1 MGIKA
6 DIQSLSPSAL
16 IELFE
21 LDMSNTTSGG
31 KLFFHAGTNELME
44 PVVWQGVS
52 YEPWPIKAS
61 GFDKTGQ
68 GTLPRPKI
76 QVSNFA
82 GTVSAEV
89 QANDDL
95 VGCRIIRKM
104 TLARF
109 LDAANF
115 KDGNP
120 TADPNQHFP
129 DEMWFI
135 EQKTLETHEVV
146 EFELSSVFD
155 LMGVQL
161 PYRQIIKT
169 PARGNTAV
177 QSAAT
182 PAPISTKTTSKPPCQ
197 ARITARNATTHA
209 THAVT
214 TLPMA

>member
-16 IELFE
+16 IELFV

-31 KLFFHAGTNELME
+31 KLFFHAGTNELMQ
-44 PVVWQGVS
+44 PVVWQGVT

-104 TLARF
+104 T
-109 LDAANF
+109 
-115 KDGNP
+115 
-120 TADPNQHFP
+120 
-129 DEMWFI
+129 
-135 EQKTLETHEVV
+135 
-146 EFELSSVFD
+146 
-155 LMGVQL
+155 
-161 PYRQIIKT
+161 
-169 PARGNTAV
+169 
-177 QSAAT
+177 
-182 PAPISTKTTSKPPCQ
+182 
-197 ARITARNATTHA
+197 
-209 THAVT
+209 
-214 TLPMA
+214 

>member
-1 MGIKA
+1 MKQWELKLIFRA
-6 DIQSLSPSAL
+6 YLPLHSLSCSYWICRTQLQEVILPRRNKRTDATGRL
-16 IELFE
+16 ARRV
-21 LDMSNTTSGG
+21 T
-31 KLFFHAGTNELME
+31 
-44 PVVWQGVS
+44 

-61 GFDKTGQ
+61 GFDKTGR
-68 GTLPRPKI
+68 GNVATSKI

-109 LDAANF
+109 LDAVNF

-135 EQKTLETHEVV
+135 EQKTLETHQVV
-146 EFELSSVFD
+146 EFGIVQCVRFD
-155 LMGVQL
+155 GVQL

-169 PARGNTAV
+169 PARGNTEG
-177 QSAAT
+177 QNAAI
-182 PAPISTKTTSKPPCQ
+182 PVHISTK
-197 ARITARNATTHA
+197 
-209 THAVT
+209 
-214 TLPMA
+214 

>member
-1 MGIKA
+1 
-6 DIQSLSPSAL
+6 Q
-16 IELFE
+16 
-21 LDMSNTTSGG
+21 
-31 KLFFHAGTNELME
+31 
-44 PVVWQGVS
+44 PVVWQGVT

-109 LDAANF
+109 LDAVNF

-135 EQKTLETHEVV
+135 EQKTLETHQVV

-161 PYRQIIKT
+161 PYRQIIKNT
-169 PARGNTAV
+169 CPWKYRGPECGYTGPYFDKNNQQTSMSGADYCTKRYDACNARRNYFADGV
-177 QSAAT
+177 IHFGGFIGAT
-182 PAPISTKTTSKPPCQ
+182 
-197 ARITARNATTHA
+197 RYG
-209 THAVT
+209 
-214 TLPMA
+214 

>member
-1 MGIKA
+1 
-6 DIQSLSPSAL
+6 
-16 IELFE
+16 
-21 LDMSNTTSGG
+21 
-31 KLFFHAGTNELME
+31 
-44 PVVWQGVS
+44 
-52 YEPWPIKAS
+52 
-61 GFDKTGQ
+61 
-68 GTLPRPKI
+68 
-76 QVSNFA
+76 
-82 GTVSAEV
+82 V

-109 LDAANF
+109 LDEANF

-161 PYRQIIKT
+161 PYRQ
-169 PARGNTAV
+169 
-177 QSAAT
+177 
-182 PAPISTKTTSKPPCQ
+182 
-197 ARITARNATTHA
+197 
-209 THAVT
+209 
-214 TLPMA
+214 

>member
-89 QANDDL
+89 QANDYL

-129 DEMWFI
+129 DEMWFV

-161 PYRQIIKT
+161 
-169 PARGNTAV
+169 
-177 QSAAT
+177 
-182 PAPISTKTTSKPPCQ
+182 
-197 ARITARNATTHA
+197 
-209 THAVT
+209 
-214 TLPMA
+214 